1 LKLNHQTIEVKPMQ
15 LLAPGGTIAARLSH
29 ARNAYAREL
38 VPVSILFK
46 GRLKYVPSCGS
57 SG

>member
-1 LKLNHQTIEVKPMQ
+1 MQ

-29 ARNAYAREL
+29 ARHAYAREL